1 MESIPGMY
9 NGSISLVLLMKAK
22 KEATDSKK
30 AEDDL
35 KSEYEETRQTLEKTI
50 QNMEDMKLELAEVQ
64 CELNN
69 LKECSRKKSEE
80 KSAMLKNME
89 SRFTA
94 LQVRAQQNHALIPF

>member
-1 MESIPGMY
+1 
-9 NGSISLVLLMKAK
+9 MKAK
-22 KEATDSKK
+22 KEATDAKK

-35 KSEYEETRQTLEKTI
+35 KSEYEETRQTLE
-50 QNMEDMKLELAEVQ
+50 QNVHNLEDLKLELSEVQ
-64 CELNN
+64 GELNN

-94 LQVRAQQNHALIPF
+94 LQVLSQHLGSSLILYFILLSRRLLFRNKKG